1 MPRAR
6 RPGSMPRLRAVA
18 EIADCHKTQERVS
31 FTVRK
36 TNGSTPC
43 TLLNECESRSGMR
56 ERRLGGP
63 PTPDTRREPSRDGR
77 RASASVDESPHAP
90 RTGCGF
96 DVSRSCAA
104 QLQLQRAGHRISH
117 ALTIRASSL
126 IRHRSSHTS
135 GYVFLSRKVVM
146 NVHFHCMVTVSPGM
160 ADLSGHTACPGRI

>member
-1 MPRAR
+1 
-6 RPGSMPRLRAVA
+6 MPRLRAVA

-117 ALTIRASSL
+117 AACADDTRKLTHPSSL
-126 IRHRSSHTS
+126 IAYLRLCNI
-135 GYVFLSRKVVM
+135 LSRKLVM
-146 NVHFHCMVTVSPGM
+146 NVHLYGMVTVSPGM
-160 ADLSGHTACPGRI
+160 DDLSGHTACPGRI